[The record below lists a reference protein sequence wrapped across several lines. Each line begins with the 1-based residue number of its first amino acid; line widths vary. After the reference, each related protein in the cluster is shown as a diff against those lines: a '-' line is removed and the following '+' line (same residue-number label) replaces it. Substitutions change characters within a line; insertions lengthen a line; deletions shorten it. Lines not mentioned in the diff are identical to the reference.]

1 MFLSLLFWPSWK
13 KREKPVPSVPAPRS
27 AKPLAV
33 KTPQPVYLWPC
44 SFCGEKYTWHN
55 YSNSQ
60 LKKGDSSRK
69 CKLCIEWCN
78 EIGPVLYARFK
89 GVCMYCNKQF
99 ASGDCLTKEHIVP
112 KSKGGSY
119 QIKGA
124 CHECNMTR
132 GDDMDFPPF
141 VTLVKRCPAILF
153 MADRRVSVW
162 ECNAGGSTLASASQK
177 DVCGRL
183 FNAAARKQRADA

>member
-1 MFLSLLFWPSWK
+1 
-13 KREKPVPSVPAPRS
+13 
-27 AKPLAV
+27 
-33 KTPQPVYLWPC
+33 
-44 SFCGEKYTWHN
+44 
-55 YSNSQ
+55 
-60 LKKGDSSRK
+60 
-69 CKLCIEWCN
+69 
-78 EIGPVLYARFK
+78 
-89 GVCMYCNKQF
+89 MYCNKQF

-177 DVCGRL
+177 KMFVEDFLTQQHVNNEQMLRSRL
-183 FNAAARKQRADA
+183 ASESHVVQRKRLMFLFLLCT